1 VFSVKYSR
9 HWDILALASSLTDIL
24 GFHNLGSWTIFWIG
38 EDRVDIRKSGCPIL
52 EFMAEVQEA
61 MEVEKEGMEE
71 VVVAQEGMEEVVVAQ
86 EGMEE
91 VEVVK
96 EAMEVEVPTVLA
108 TVPATA
114 APLAT
119 ALVSGEELML
129 SSLLFP
135 PVSQDLLVHHHSTLG
150 HLQPGH
156 LQGLHSHLRS
166 QHSS

>member
-1 VFSVKYSR
+1 MEE
-9 HWDILALASSLTDIL
+9 
-24 GFHNLGSWTIFWIG
+24 GQ
-38 EDRVDIRKSGCPIL
+38 
-52 EFMAEVQEA
+52 EV

-71 VVVAQEGMEEVVVAQ
+71 VVVVQEGMEVVV
-86 EGMEE
+86 
-91 VEVVK
+91 VK
-96 EAMEVEVPTVLA
+96 GAMEVEVPTVLVTA
-108 TVPATA
+108 PATA